1 MRGQQHYG
9 AVALANA
16 QQILADYNDYF
27 AIPYPLAKLD
37 SIAVP
42 GGFTGAMEDW
52 GAISYNDQTLLVTPS
67 STADD
72 LQEVFSIQA
81 HEMAHQWHGD
91 LVTMG
96 WWDDIWLN
104 ESFASWRGAAE
115 TDLRH
120 PELALVGSAGRE
132 QGKRN
137 ARRCAREFARDR
149 AARDRRAAGRE
160 RL

>member
-1 MRGQQHYG
+1 MKN
-9 AVALANA
+9 VA
-16 QQILADYNDYF
+16 
-27 AIPYPLAKLD
+27 KSG

-72 LQEVFSIQA
+72 LQNVFSIQA

-104 ESFASWRGAAE
+104 ESFASWRSAAE

-120 PELALVGSAGRE
+120 PTWHWWEVQDESKEGAMRADARVSSHAIEQHVTDEL
-132 QGKRN
+132 Q
-137 ARRCAREFARDR
+137 
-149 AARDRRAAGRE
+149 AANVFDPEITYDKGQAVLRMLEAYLGADAEVA
-160 RL
+160 